1 MVMHDWKYYI
11 QNELKFLDTLNLK
24 TIIKTCPSTEI
35 YEVMDFIE
43 GNYNDKYIEM
53 FNLDSNESI
62 FNNMDSYEFEEYLG
76 ERYKDD
82 FGLEYVERRYIIFM
96 K

>member
-1 MVMHDWKYYI
+1 MHDWKYYI